1 MKSLGMGGM
10 VMIVCGVAVAKLGR
24 FADEQARMKRLIIR
38 IVLGIDFFIERL
50 QKFKMPYYA
59 MFI

>member
-1 MKSLGMGGM
+1 MGGM